1 MCILR
6 PIVGKCVKTIAVC
19 GFEFVCS
26 VKTHH
31 DRQPV
36 KCKEKGRERERERGR
51 GRGRMS
57 GKGWDNSEG

>member
-36 KCKEKGRERERERGR
+36 KCKEKGRERERER
-51 GRGRMS
+51 
-57 GKGWDNSEG
+57 EGEGEGG

>member
-6 PIVGKCVKTIAVC
+6 PIVGKCVKTIVVC
-19 GFEFVCS
+19 RFEFVCS

-36 KCKEKGRERERERGR
+36 KCKEKGREREG